1 MKINPDE
8 IILVSAC
15 LAGINC
21 KFDNDMKKNDKIV
34 RLLLEGRAIPLC
46 PEILAGF
53 KTPRPAMEIIN
64 GDGKDVLESRANVM
78 DKNGNDYT
86 KKIIEGAR
94 KVLKV
99 VKILNIRKA
108 ILKSK
113 SPSCGKDL
121 IFDGTFNGNLI
132 KGDGVLTA
140 LLKKHGIKVY
150 SEKEI

>member
-1 MKINPDE
+1 MSLLHDFVMIFQLKFVNNSHQESDL
-8 IILVSAC
+8 LV
-15 LAGINC
+15 
-21 KFDNDMKKNDKIV
+21 
-34 RLLLEGRAIPLC
+34 LLLLR
-46 PEILAGF
+46 
-53 KTPRPAMEIIN
+53 
-64 GDGKDVLESRANVM
+64 
-78 DKNGNDYT
+78 NDYT